1 VFVLAENTSPYS
13 RLLWWS
19 VENFMAIEKGKC
31 EFDEKNIINLKGYND
46 SGKSAMLTALKVL
59 LNNSHPTKQVE
70 FIQDGK
76 DYFRILAYFDDGVMI
91 LRDKYVNGQ
100 SLYEM
105 YKDGQVIF
113 STKQKNGALASV
125 KGVPEPIQ
133 QYLGLITYEDTLLNA
148 RACFE
153 KQIGVQTTG
162 SENYKMFNTVLKS
175 EEIAVA
181 SSMLNNDKNKLVS
194 DINGVESDLRAN
206 KEFISGKDRLTLE
219 MIQYLKEH
227 DKSLDA
233 NEMQLVHL
241 NEATKLVSDIN
252 GVVIYPEVKA
262 IDNMNELVTILSLR
276 NTLKDIV
283 ITPEVKCID
292 TLELTDLL
300 RIKTLSDDLSSI
312 TVANIPEL
320 SSINNEQLNAIL
332 GIKTLFENLSLVT
345 NEIASNEQVLV
356 NNTLALEELQTKL
369 QELGVSYVRCPSCG
383 NLFDASKTGVCSC

>member
-1 VFVLAENTSPYS
+1 MAENTSPYS
-13 RLLWWS
+13 RLLWWQ
-19 VENFMAIEKGKC
+19 VENFMSIEKGKC
-31 EFDEKNIINLKGYND
+31 EFDDRNILNLKGYND
-46 SGKSAMLTALKVL
+46 SGKSSMLTALKVL

-76 DYFRILAYFDDGVMI
+76 DYFRILACFDDGVMI

-113 STKQKNGALASV
+113 STKQKNGALASI

-181 SSMLNNDKNKLVS
+181 SAMLNNDKNKLVT
-194 DINGVESDLRAN
+194 DINGVENDLRAN
-206 KEFISGKDRLTLE
+206 KEFINGRDKISME
-219 MIQYLKEH
+219 MIQYLKSH
-227 DKSLDA
+227 DKALDDA
-233 NEMQLVHL
+233 EMQSVHL
-241 NEATKLVSDIN
+241 NEISKINQSLN
-252 GVVIYPEVKA
+252 GVVIYPEVSR
-262 IDNMNELVTILSLR
+262 IDDMSELVTILSLR
-276 NTLKDIV
+276 DSLADIKV
-283 ITPEVKCID
+283 TPEVKPID
-292 TLELTDLL
+292 NSEVNELMN
-300 RIKTLSDDLSSI
+300 IKSLADNFASVESI
-312 TVANIPEL
+312 NIPEL
-320 SSINNEQLNAIL
+320 TTIKTEQLTAIL
-332 GIKTLFENLSLVT
+332 GIQTLVQNLSEVTGLVDE
-345 NEIASNEQVLV
+345 NEKCLE
-356 NNTLALEELQTKL
+356 NNALALEELQTKL

-383 NLFDASKTGVCSC
+383 NLFDSSKTGVCSC